1 MNLDEVRKIAEI
13 LHTLFCGRTHELDM
27 MKIEQTANCI
37 FYLEQSIDRTW
48 ELPAHQEWLAQAR
61 FLIKISEPLNIQE
74 VLQEM
79 IRIYQVAEQFKKVNP
94 KLLEFIKIL
103 IS

>member
-1 MNLDEVRKIAEI
+1 MNLDEVKKIAEI
-13 LHTLFCGRTHELDM
+13 LHTLFCEQTHEPDM
-27 MKIEQTANCI
+27 MKIEQTSNCI

-48 ELPAHQEWLAQAR
+48 ELSAHQEWLAQAK

-79 IRIYQVAEQFKKVNP
+79 IKIYQVAEQFKKVNP